1 MKIVIDIPK
10 YIFDTVVEYT
20 IVDADK
26 DEIQKAIRNGQ
37 ILPDNSDIIDD
48 SGRVIKQDSWSE

>member
-10 YIFDTVVEYT
+10 YIYDTVVEYM

-26 DEIQKAIRNGQ
+26 DEIQKAIRNGTL
-37 ILPDNSDIIDD
+37 LPEGNECEEKREVSH
-48 SGRVIKQDSWSE
+48 ETL